1 MAVGDVFPKMLTGT
15 APVSLGS
22 TSTTVFTVTTNY
34 QWTVKQIIICN
45 TDTIDRLVTLS
56 YNDVAS
62 DASKCFVYRLP
73 VAASDTVILDT
84 ALVFE
89 SGNTLRGLADT
100 GSKVT
105 VAVTGWERQVA

>member
-1 MAVGDVFPKMLTGT
+1 M
-15 APVSLGS
+15 
-22 TSTTVFTVTTNY
+22 
-34 QWTVKQIIICN
+34 
-45 TDTIDRLVTLS
+45 
-56 YNDVAS
+56 
-62 DASKCFVYRLP
+62 
-73 VAASDTVILDT
+73 AASATVILDT